1 MTKKTIQLRVY
12 RYNPQTDTEPKYQ
25 TYKVPY
31 EPGMTGLDALLYIQ
45 DNLDGTLAFRW
56 SCRQASCG
64 SCAVLVNGTPKLL
77 CRTNIPEETEV
88 LTITPLLHYPVIKD
102 LVVDL
107 TRGMKKMQKIRPYIL
122 RSEKI
127 ERPEIIT
134 KEEIALVKEL
144 RQCIECWACISACP
158 TVSEAYYEFSGPL
171 IMRQLARLE
180 FDKRDIED
188 RIAMAFADGVYDCT
202 TCGACK
208 AVCPYE
214 IDIPRKAIE
223 KLRAGIVNRG
233 LGPLEGQQIF
243 IDFINKTGRAV
254 TKLEDAPPFL
264 EGLPDAMGPNTP
276 VDEVIFF
283 TGCLMDFRLQQTAE
297 SVVKILTELG
307 VRVYLPKEQE
317 CCASPALRSG
327 DVETAKRQVI
337 TNIQVLDSFEPK
349 KVITACAGCGVT
361 LKLDYPELAK
371 HLGIDP
377 PHFKTYDFI
386 EYLLE
391 EFGME
396 KLKEKMITPVKKKIT
411 YHYPC
416 HLSRGQGI
424 SEEPIDILKQIP
436 GVEYVELND
445 ADRCCGA
452 GGGVRAGKRDLSMLM
467 ARRKGENIIKSGADA
482 VCTSDCPFCTIQAR
496 DILSQLGSKI
506 QTYFLPDLL
515 AEAFPVK

>member
-1 MTKKTIQLRVY
+1 MTEKKIQVRVY
-12 RYNPQTDTEPKYQ
+12 RYNPQTDAEPTYH

-31 EPGMTGLDALLYIQ
+31 TPGMTGLDALLHIQ

-77 CRTNIPEETEV
+77 CRTNIPEDSEE

-107 TRGMKKMQKIRPYIL
+107 SRGMKKMQKIRPYII

-127 ERPEIIT
+127 KRPEIIT
-134 KEEIALVKEL
+134 KEEIAHLKEL

-158 TVSEAYYEFSGPL
+158 TVSEAYYEYSGPL

-202 TCGACK
+202 ACGACK
-208 AVCPYE
+208 AVCPYD

-223 KLRAGIVNRG
+223 KLRAGIVKRD
-233 LGPLEGQQIF
+233 LGPLEGQQVF
-243 IDFINKTGRAV
+243 IDFIKETGRAV
-254 TKLEDAPPFL
+254 VKLDDNPPFL
-264 EGLPDAMGPNTP
+264 DGLPDVVGPNTP

-283 TGCLMDFRLQQTAE
+283 TGCLMDYRLQQTAE

-307 VRVYLPKEQE
+307 VRVYLPKKQE

-327 DVETAKRQVI
+327 DVETAKRQVL
-337 TNIQVLDSFEPK
+337 TNIKVLEAFESK

-361 LKLDYPELAK
+361 LKLDYPELATL
-371 HLGIDP
+371 LGIDP
-377 PHFKTYDFI
+377 PLFKTYDFV

-391 EFGME
+391 EFGLA
-396 KLKEKMITPVKKKIT
+396 KLKDKMVNSVNKKIT

-416 HLSRGQGI
+416 HLNRGQGI
-424 SEEPIDILKQIP
+424 SEEPVDLLKILP
-436 GVEYVELND
+436 GVEYVELNE

-452 GGGVRAGKRDLSMLM
+452 GGGLRAGKRDLSMLI
-467 ARRKGENIIKSGADA
+467 ARRKGENVIKSGADA
-482 VCTSDCPFCTIQAR
+482 VCASDCPFCTIQLK
-496 DILSQLGSKI
+496 DILNQLGSKI
-506 QTYFLPDLL
+506 QTYFLPNLM
-515 AEAFPVK
+515 AEVFPAK